1 MGVLILFAIL
11 VPAVFLILLLM
22 IYSRVNENRD
32 LMQSVDRRLKRLEE
46 QKEVLVKP
54 IEKTETEVKPEHTTE
69 PIATPPSLV
78 FPTSIIE
85 PTPLFIQEEIPA
97 IKEYKPVPEQEP
109 EPLPSFDSF
118 SELLKAKTRQ
128 VDSPSRK
135 ERDLEKFIG
144 ENLANKIGIAIL
156 VLGIGFFVKYAID
169 KNWINETGR
178 VLIGFAC
185 GMILLFFAHRI
196 RNAYRSF
203 SSVLVGGGLA
213 VFYFTIAFAFQ
224 EYHLLGQKVAFVSM
238 LATTALAVGL
248 SVFYDR
254 LELAILATVGGF
266 ITPFLLST
274 GQDNY
279 QALFTYIA
287 ILNAGWMTLSVFKR
301 WPVVNFI
308 ALFFTVFIVSFW
320 FIDRKYLNDEPIPL
334 QPALLYFSL
343 FYLEFVAMNILH
355 QVAHKR
361 PFLGFDFMVLLGV
374 NGLYFAAGYNLYE
387 AFPEKDQSGL
397 FSALLGLFNLALY
410 FFFRKKSETDPG
422 FVRLLLGL
430 GLAFLTLAIP
440 VLFNGHIVTLFWA
453 AESLILFWIFQRSRM
468 KVLLLSLIVVVPLML
483 ISLLEDWGDAYMWA
497 DETLPILFNKGVIST
512 LAVAIALFGMQVM
525 HRKEADTYLT
535 GALQNKAIKTFLLIA
550 GYLVVWIGG
559 VLEIDHQIGS
569 RWASNPLKAIYI
581 PLYTFLTAA
590 FILTRY
596 RKNAGGVLRITITTL
611 CVGLYLYFLEPQED
625 ATFYIINQGKS
636 SWNMV
641 GHFTGVALL
650 CYLLY
655 ELVHWFRFNGK
666 EWASYKD
673 SFTWLFSA
681 SIVLILSVELYHLML
696 WIYYTPQGEIAYL
709 WNLYAKAGLSI
720 IWGVCS
726 FAFMWVGMQKK
737 FRMLRIISLS
747 LFSVTL
753 VKLFLYDIRN
763 IPPGGK
769 IAAFILLG
777 VLLLVIS
784 FMYQRLKKVV
794 LEE

>member
-1 MGVLILFAIL
+1 MGLLILLAIL
-11 VPAVFLILLLM
+11 VPVTFLILLLM

-32 LMQSVDRRLKRLEE
+32 LLQFIEKRLRKIEE
-46 QKEVLVKP
+46 QKDVLTKTVEKTDTLVKP
-54 IEKTETEVKPEHTTE
+54 ETREE
-69 PIATPPSLV
+69 PVIATPSTVIPASTIEPV
-78 FPTSIIE
+78 PIIVKEEIIE
-85 PTPLFIQEEIPA
+85 EEEFTPVQENDPA
-97 IKEYKPVPEQEP
+97 
-109 EPLPSFDSF
+109 PLPSFSSF
-118 SELLKAKTRQ
+118 SEALKEKTRQ
-128 VDSPSRK
+128 VHSPSQK

-185 GMILLFFAHRI
+185 GLILLFFAHRI
-196 RNAYRSF
+196 RNSYRSF

-224 EYHLLGQKVAFVSM
+224 EYHLLGQKMAFSAMVV
-238 LATTALAVGL
+238 TTALAVGL
-248 SVFYDR
+248 SIFYDR

-279 QALFTYIA
+279 QALFTYMA
-287 ILNAGWMTLSVFKR
+287 ILNAGWMILSVFKR

-320 FIDRKYLNDEPIPL
+320 FIDRKYLNGEPIPI
-334 QPALLYFSL
+334 QPSLLFFTF

-355 QVAHKR
+355 QIVHKR
-361 PFLGFDFMVLLGV
+361 PFLGFDFIVLLGV
-374 NGLYFAAGYNLYE
+374 NGLYFAAGYNLFD

-397 FSALLGLFNLALY
+397 LSALLGLFNLGLY
-410 FFFRKKSETDPG
+410 FFFRNKKDTDPG
-422 FVRLLLGL
+422 FARLLLGL
-430 GLAFLTLAIP
+430 GLSFLTLAIP
-440 VLFNGHIVTLFWA
+440 VQFNGHIVTLFWA
-453 AESLILFWIFQRSRM
+453 AESLILFWIYQRSRM

-483 ISLLEDWGDAYMWA
+483 ISLLEDWGDAYMWSN
-497 DETLPILFNKGVIST
+497 ETLRILFNEGVFST
-512 LAVAIALFGMQVM
+512 LAVAIALFGIQIM
-525 HRKEADTYLT
+525 HRKEADTYLA
-535 GALQNKAIKTFLLIA
+535 GKLQNKAVKTFLLIA

-559 VLEIDHQIGS
+559 ILEIDHQFDARAKI
-569 RWASNPLKAIYI
+569 LKMNYI
-581 PLYTFLTAA
+581 PLYSFLTAA
-590 FILTRY
+590 FILIRY
-596 RKNAGGVLRITITTL
+596 KKNASGVLRITLTAL
-611 CVGLYLYFLEPQED
+611 CLGLYLYFLDPQED
-625 ATFYIINQGKS
+625 ATFYIIDEGKS
-636 SWNMV
+636 PWHMV
-641 GHFTGVALL
+641 GHFVGASVLF
-650 CYLLY
+650 YLLY
-655 ELVHWFRFNGK
+655 DLIQWFRFHGK
-666 EWASYKD
+666 DWAAYQNL
-673 SFTWLFSA
+673 FTWLFSA
-681 SIVLILSVELYHLML
+681 AIVLILSVEIYHLML
-696 WIYYTPQGEIAYL
+696 WVYYKPGGEITYW

-720 IWGVCS
+720 IWGICS

-737 FRMLRIISLS
+737 FRMLRIVSLS